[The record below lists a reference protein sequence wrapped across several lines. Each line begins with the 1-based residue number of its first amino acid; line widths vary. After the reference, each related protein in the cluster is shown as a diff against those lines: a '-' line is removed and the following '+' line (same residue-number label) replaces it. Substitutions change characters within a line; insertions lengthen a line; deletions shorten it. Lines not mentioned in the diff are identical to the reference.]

1 MPEAPKV
8 QGEKGERSHL
18 RAPGI
23 TYRTRGPVVG
33 RTRVPKSQSWGREKG
48 RRALRSQVP
57 RSAKLAGVQASSK
70 FDARFSRQH
79 QRFPPA
85 LSGLRVEG
93 LFAAQNN

>member
-33 RTRVPKSQSWGREKG
+33 RTWVPRSQSWDREKG
-48 RRALRSQVP
+48 EKGFKIPGPTFSKAYWC
-57 RSAKLAGVQASSK
+57 AS
-70 FDARFSRQH
+70 F
-79 QRFPPA
+79 
-85 LSGLRVEG
+85 VEI
-93 LFAAQNN
+93 